1 MLFFNSLID
10 FTVEKFK
17 NASLLDS
24 GLEFSRKVFG
34 DGLRAAILLLLVY
47 VSLRADIEKE
57 SFPLFRF
64 VGVHKA
70 F

>member
-34 DGLRAAILLLLVY
+34 DGLRAAILLLGNIRLY
-47 VSLRADIEKE
+47 VNPTQYKITT
-57 SFPLFRF
+57 FFY
-64 VGVHKA
+64 
-70 F
+70 